1 MALSTELAF
10 WRRASTRSSSRKPES
25 GRRARIVATFSAV
38 AGSSFGVV
46 ANISEIRLACSTF
59 SALFEAICELYTV
72 SLGYVPVLRRSER
85 WLLWFFFV
93 TLGCK

>member
-59 SALFEAICELYTV
+59 SALFEAIC
-72 SLGYVPVLRRSER
+72 GYCG
-85 WLLWFFFV
+85 FF
-93 TLGCK
+93 L